1 MKKQIIR
8 IARFQ
13 AVLLTAAVFVA
24 GCVQIPAEPEKNPAS
39 GGEHDRSAAL
49 QCADAVLRAF
59 QEKNY
64 ELLKEVLAEN
74 LQKEFTPEAFS
85 QSLLQLQNTLG
96 TIHSFEYCGEL
107 KTPVLKTLV
116 WKVCFRRTGSDDSAI
131 EQEILFRAL
140 IAPVHGE
147 SRVIGFGFL

>member
-13 AVLLTAAVFVA
+13 TVLLTAAVFVA

-59 QEKNY
+59 QEKNM
-64 ELLKEVLAEN
+64 N
-74 LQKEFTPEAFS
+74 
-85 QSLLQLQNTLG
+85 
-96 TIHSFEYCGEL
+96 C
-107 KTPVLKTLV
+107 
-116 WKVCFRRTGSDDSAI
+116 
-131 EQEILFRAL
+131 
-140 IAPVHGE
+140 
-147 SRVIGFGFL
+147 